1 MHLSDAADDTCPD
14 GSAGWIVEK
23 VTLFTTHV
31 FWGTTNERATLCN
44 GAISNFRVINA
55 ARSPNAT
62 IYVPLKFGINAQYEQ
77 IEIFKEAIQ
86 QYLKDRPREWLT
98 FIAFRPS
105 EVAVDKGY
113 IGYTVIAQ
121 HRNAWQSIVG
131 IIESKANLTT
141 YCLEVAKQL
150 GMRFVHPPLPVTLTM
165 KDGSASLPLSGDT
178 NYDNGL
184 ELANSGD
191 TSSNFS
197 SAQEAMSALSSGL
210 RRRKGS
216 GRLADIVR
224 QVMDGN
230 KDK

>member
-1 MHLSDAADDTCPD
+1 MHLSDASTDTCPN

-23 VTLFTTHV
+23 VTLFSTHV
-31 FWGTTNERATLCN
+31 YWGTTNERATLCN

-55 ARSPNAT
+55 ARSPNA
-62 IYVPLKFGINAQYEQ
+62 IIFVGVKFGINAQYEQ
-77 IEIFKEAIQ
+77 IEIFREAIQ

-121 HRNAWQSIVG
+121 HRNAWQAVG
-131 IIESKANLTT
+131 GITESKANLTT
-141 YCLEVAKQL
+141 YCLEVSKQL

-165 KDGSASLPLSGDT
+165 KDSSSSLPLSGDSS
-178 NYDNGL
+178 YDNG
-184 ELANSGD
+184 D
-191 TSSNFS
+191 TGSNFS
-197 SAQEAMSALSSGL
+197 SAREAMSALSSGL
-210 RRRKGS
+210 RRRKAS
-216 GRLADIVR
+216 DKFADIVR